1 LIKDNLKS
9 RWDAI
14 AVVEEFSH
22 MDKEFEK
29 GRKARLIPHV
39 EMFWGNQ
46 YFYDR
51 EHESNNLLRNYWLT
65 KTEMAARYALPFLKN
80 IDYLLP

>member
-14 AVVEEFSH
+14 AVVEEMSLI
-22 MDKEFEK
+22 DKTFEK
-29 GRKARLIPHV
+29 GRKARLVPHT
-39 EMFWGNQ
+39 EMFWGPH

-51 EHESNNLLRNYWLT
+51 EQETNNLLRNYWLS
-65 KTEMAARYALPFLKN
+65 KIEMGARYALPFLKKH
-80 IDYLLP
+80 